1 MYIKKQAQ
9 QPPDSEPGFRAGK
22 CIKMHKLRNT
32 ITKWTPAI
40 RRLLGIIKNASK
52 QGVTTYIV
60 RPIRIINI
68 TLCRVTRHYY
78 KRQLTIS
85 KTMMSRLLKLD
96 VFVEVK
102 VRPRILAAQRTSHW
116 TLNSTKKS
124 PPLLDE
130 FEANQRQARQAKG
143 FTK

>member
-52 QGVTTYIV
+52 QGGNHIYCTPHPNHQYYPMPRHPTLLQEATHYIKNNDV
-60 RPIRIINI
+60 EI
-68 TLCRVTRHYY
+68 T
-78 KRQLTIS
+78 
-85 KTMMSRLLKLD
+85 KT
-96 VFVEVK
+96 
-102 VRPRILAAQRTSHW
+102 
-116 TLNSTKKS
+116 
-124 PPLLDE
+124 
-130 FEANQRQARQAKG
+130 
-143 FTK
+143 